1 MANAFLDRVGDVVK
15 AEWNSRFGE
24 MGDESEKVEV
34 NEEDFKVDAPLVD
47 AKTPGRVTG
56 PADLPLTR
64 GQTTKRRGVSE
75 ASQAYRLLELPDDA
89 TLDRVRARYFELAQR
104 YHPRTIGDSADKAY
118 AAQTVLETL
127 TDALEILEAH
137 LLPLP
142 SSSPASGSRE
152 RSE

>member
-1 MANAFLDRVGDVVK
+1 MPNSFLDRVGDVVK
-15 AEWNSRFGE
+15 SEWNSRFGE
-24 MGDESEKVEV
+24 MGEEGEKVEV

-56 PADLPLTR
+56 PADLPLSR
-64 GQTTKRRGVSE
+64 GQTSKRRGVSE

-137 LLPLP
+137 LLPLSP
-142 SSSPASGSRE
+142 SATSYGGQE
-152 RSE
+152 QSE

>member
-1 MANAFLDRVGDVVK
+1 MANTFFDRVGDVVK
-15 AEWNSRFGE
+15 SEWNARFGE
-24 MGDESEKVEV
+24 DQQPSVEV
-34 NEEDFKVDAPLVD
+34 NEDDCAVDTKSAQANTVD

-64 GQTTKRRGVSE
+64 GQTSKRRGVSE
-75 ASQAYRLLELPDDA
+75 ASQAYRLLELSDDA
-89 TLDRVRARYFELAQR
+89 TLDVVRARYFELAER

-142 SSSPASGSRE
+142 PDARA
-152 RSE
+152 